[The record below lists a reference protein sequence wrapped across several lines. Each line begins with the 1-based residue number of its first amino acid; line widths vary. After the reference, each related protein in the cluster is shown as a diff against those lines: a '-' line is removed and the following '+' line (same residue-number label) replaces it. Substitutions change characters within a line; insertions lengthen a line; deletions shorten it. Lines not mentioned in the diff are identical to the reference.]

1 MANKTAQRKKKKRE
15 RERDKQENR
24 KERKIPLLPVDA
36 NSLRP

>member
-1 MANKTAQRKKKKRE
+1 MAKRKQIEKKMKKKKK
-15 RERDKQENR
+15 KQNR

>member
-1 MANKTAQRKKKKRE
+1 MKKKKKKK
-15 RERDKQENR
+15 KQQNR